1 MNTLIF
7 STLEYDKIIDHLA
20 RLTISPLG
28 RNIILQLEPHNDIS
42 IIEQRLTEVTELKDI
57 LDFDDPFPL
66 HGLLDITSSL
76 NKVQIHGNFLP
87 AEELGKIVQTLQVAR
102 RIHAYFIE
110 RKEKYPALAQVIKN
124 ISSFQHIEK
133 QITRCIDLSTFE
145 ILDRASPALN
155 RIRRSIETHELRI
168 RKKLEDMVASFSRQ
182 KYLQENLI
190 AVRDGR
196 LVLMVKDEYKTKV
209 KGLVHDQSA
218 TGATLFMEPL
228 ETLELNNQIRALKLS
243 ERREIEIILKQLTD
257 LIREDLPAISATL
270 GALAQIDFIYAKACF
285 SQEISGGRPAINKSN
300 RLEVIKGNHPLLIL
314 RNDPARQAVPLDL
327 KIGENYN
334 TLIVSGPNAGGKT
347 VALKTVGLLCLMT
360 ACGLH
365 IPADPSSN
373 IPIFDNIFS
382 SIGDQQSI
390 ENDLSTFSSHVAKLT
405 EIVNQTSEK
414 NLVLIDEIGSGT
426 DPDEGASLAISIL
439 EYLNKI
445 GCITIVSTHQGA
457 LKVFAHETP
466 GVENGSM
473 EFDRDTLQPTY
484 HFRLGIPGSSY
495 AYEIAKRWGL
505 KEEITQRARQ
515 LIGSQKTQVEKLL
528 MDLDNKMQKY
538 RALSEQLEDREQEL
552 NELISTNQ
560 QKNDDLEKRERNF
573 KKKAVDEAEQILRD
587 ANRAVEQSIKQIK
600 EQQASR
606 EAIKQAHELIEHEKN
621 KIQAEKK
628 KTSRPKSKDR
638 SSMRPLDKAH
648 IGQDVFW
655 STYQSFGTVMSEP
668 DSAGRVLI
676 QTGDVK
682 IRVPVTE
689 LSYASKSKRKPGSGF
704 ATNINI
710 NFSKLKSDEI
720 DIRGYRVD
728 EALAAVDKFIDEA
741 IISGLKQV
749 YVIHGKGTGALRKAI
764 HQLLENHKKVKNKGH
779 AEWNLGDTG
788 MTVVELY

>member
-1 MNTLIF
+1 MNTHIF
-7 STLEYDKIIDHLA
+7 STLEFDRIIDHLS

-28 RNIILQLEPHNDIS
+28 RNIVLHLKPQNDIS
-42 IIEQRLTEVTELKDI
+42 IIEQQLNEVTELRDI
-57 LDFDDPFPL
+57 LDFDDPFPI
-66 HGLLDITSSL
+66 HGLINISPSL
-76 NKVQIHGNFLP
+76 KKVQIRGNFLQ
-87 AEELGKIVQTLQVAR
+87 AEELAHIVQTLQVTR
-102 RIHAYFIE
+102 RIHAYFFE
-110 RKEKYPALAQVIKN
+110 RKEKYPALARIIKE
-124 ISSFQHIEK
+124 ISSFSHIEK
-133 QITRCIDLSTFE
+133 QITRCIDVSTFE

-168 RKKLEDMVASFSRQ
+168 RKKLEDLVADFSRQ

-228 ETLELNNQIRALKLS
+228 ETLELNNQVRALKLS
-243 ERREIEIILKQLTD
+243 ERREIEAILRQLTD
-257 LIREDLPAISATL
+257 LVREDLQAIETSLA
-270 GALAQIDFIYAKACF
+270 ALAQVDFIYAKACF
-285 SQEISGGRPAINKSN
+285 SQEISGGHPAINRSN
-300 RLEVIKGNHPLLIL
+300 RLELIQGKHPLLIL
-314 RNDPARQAVPLDL
+314 RNDPNRQCVPLDL
-327 KIGENYN
+327 KIGEHFK
-334 TLIVSGPNAGGKT
+334 TLIISGPNAGGKT
-347 VALKTVGLLCLMT
+347 VALKTTGLICLMA
-360 ACGLH
+360 ACGMH
-365 IPADPSSN
+365 IPADPSSS

-390 ENDLSTFSSHVAKLT
+390 ENDLSTFSSNVAKLT
-405 EIVNQTSEK
+405 EIVDLAAEK

-426 DPDEGASLAISIL
+426 DPDEGAALAISTL

-505 KEEITQRARQ
+505 KDEITQRARE

-528 MDLDNKMQKY
+528 MDLDNKMKKY
-538 RALSEQLEDREQEL
+538 RALSEELEEKDVQL
-552 NELISTNQ
+552 NELIKSYQ
-560 QKNDDLEKRERNF
+560 AKNEDLEKREREF
-573 KKKAVDEAEQILRD
+573 KKKAIDEAEEILRD

-606 EAIKQAHELIEHEKN
+606 DAIKQAHELIEQEKQ
-621 KIQAEKK
+621 KIYAKKK
-628 KTSRPKSKDR
+628 KTSRAKAKD
-638 SSMRPLDKAH
+638 SPLKPLDKASV
-648 IGQDVFW
+648 GQDVFW
-655 STYQSFGTVMSEP
+655 STYQSFGTILSEA

-682 IRVPVTE
+682 IRVPFAE
-689 LSYASKSKRKPGSGF
+689 LSYASKSKQKAASAFP
-704 ATNINI
+704 THINM
-710 NFSKLKSDEI
+710 NFDRLKSDEL

-741 IISGLKQV
+741 ILSGLKKV

-764 HQLLENHKKVKNKGH
+764 HQLLESHKKVKNKGH

-788 MTVVELY
+788 MTVVELD